1 LTFTPKLTTTL
12 TAISLGLAAPAIAQQ
27 SDTAAPEDL
36 QGARENAKEARDSMG
51 TTQGGTEE
59 RVEDLQN
66 ARPDA
71 QQARDSLDETQQ
83 GNPGDVALT
92 ADNVTDG
99 QVDAFVKAAI
109 AVEEVR
115 GIYLPD
121 IQNAETQQEREALM
135 AEANTAAMQ
144 AVEDVQGVTPR
155 EYLAI
160 ARLAQSDQTLTD
172 RINVE
177 LRAMRVR

>member
-1 LTFTPKLTTTL
+1 MTFTPKLTTTL
-12 TAISLGLAAPAIAQQ
+12 TAISLGLAAPAIAQ
-27 SDTAAPEDL
+27 DADL
-36 QGARENAKEARDSMG
+36 QSARPDAQEARDSLG

-71 QQARDSLDETQQ
+71 QQARDNMEDTQQ
-83 GNPGDVALT
+83 GNQGDVALT

-121 IQNAETQQEREALM
+121 IQNAETQEEREALM

-160 ARLAQSDQTLTD
+160 AKLAQNDQTLTD